1 MNAPYAPA
9 PRFNTGFLYA
19 TGSYLLWGLFPFYWK
34 LLATVA
40 PFEILTHR
48 MLWSFVFMLGA
59 CLLVRRGEV
68 ARLFKDRRA
77 LLILGTAGLIVA
89 VNWGLYIVAINTGH
103 VLQASLGYYINPLI
117 AILFGVVIFKE
128 RLTRIQKT
136 ATGLAAVGV
145 LYFSISYGSVPWLS
159 LGMAVSFA
167 LYGALKKKGGYP
179 AAPALAVESTLV
191 LPLAL
196 VFVAATLLLP
206 GHAFLD
212 VANSA
217 GLGYSWVTTA
227 LLIGGGIVTAVPL
240 LLFSKGA
247 NTVPLSWMG
256 FLQYITPTMTLLL
269 GVFVYGEPF
278 TLAHAVCFS
287 LIWAGLIM
295 ISIEILLRRP

>member
-1 MNAPYAPA
+1 MNAPSAPA
-9 PRFNTGFLYA
+9 PHFNAGFLYA

-34 LLATVA
+34 LLVTVA

-48 MLWSFVFMLGA
+48 MLWSFVFVSGV
-59 CLLVRRGEV
+59 CLLVRRGELI
-68 ARLFKDRRA
+68 RLFKDRRA
-77 LLILGTAGLIVA
+77 LLILGAAGFIVA

-128 RLTRIQKT
+128 RLTHIQKT
-136 ATGLAAVGV
+136 ATVLAALGV
-145 LYFSISYGSVPWLS
+145 LYFSISYGSFPWLS
-159 LGMAVSFA
+159 VGMAVSFA

-179 AAPALAVESTLV
+179 ATPALAVESTLV

-196 VFVAATLLLP
+196 VFVVVTFLLP
-206 GHAFLD
+206 SHAFLD
-212 VANSA
+212 VTNSA
-217 GLGYSWVTTA
+217 GLGYSWVTTT
-227 LLIGGGIVTAVPL
+227 LLMGGGIVTAVPL

-247 NTVPLSWMG
+247 NSIPLSWMG
-256 FLQYITPTMTLLL
+256 FLQYITPSMTLLL

-278 TLAHAVCFS
+278 TPAHVVCFS

-295 ISIEILLRRP
+295 ISIELFLGR